1 MLKSGNLEGVLD
13 EVMPGRAEVPM
24 EAVAKLVQLGC
35 ACTAEYSED
44 RPDMGAKLRKE
55 GVQTSL

>member
-1 MLKSGNLEGVLD
+1 
-13 EVMPGRAEVPM
+13 MPGRAEVPM
-24 EAVAKLVQLGC
+24 EAVAKWVQLGC

-44 RPDMGAKLRKE
+44 RPEMGAKLRKE